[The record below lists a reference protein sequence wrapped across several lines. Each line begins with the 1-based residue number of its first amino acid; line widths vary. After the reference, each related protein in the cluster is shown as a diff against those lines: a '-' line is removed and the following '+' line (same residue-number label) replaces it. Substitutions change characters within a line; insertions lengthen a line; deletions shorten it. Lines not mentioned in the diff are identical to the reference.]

1 MDISKLSHGAKLIIG
16 GTVAFLIVSIFNWQE
31 VDISGIASVGRS
43 MWHGWGVL
51 AGLLAIA
58 LLVWEV
64 IRLANI
70 NVAMP
75 VTPAMTSAALAVL
88 LAIFTVI
95 KFLADNEFRTFW
107 AWLGLILAIAIVV
120 GAWLNMQAAGEG
132 LADIRT
138 QVGSAAS
145 AAKGAVDRDDKPASS
160 GRARTGGADA
170 GRAEHTAL
178 RPAARS
184 RGAEN
189 GPHVAL
195 CQALLSRDARERS
208 AATLSAWP
216 RSARCGSRRALPR
229 CSRAASSWT
238 SSTPSRRG
246 SRRTRAPAR

>member
-64 IRLANI
+64 IRLANV

-107 AWLGLILAIAIVV
+107 SWLGLILAIAIVV

-132 LADIRT
+132 LGDVRS
-138 QVGSAAS
+138 QVSAAAAS
-145 AAKGAVDRDDKPASS
+145 ATAAAKGA
-160 GRARTGGADA
+160 ADA
-170 GRAEHTAL
+170 IGDKTDNAADTVAAKAQDTTQAAEG
-178 RPAARS
+178 AAEDVVETS
-184 RGAEN
+184 QD
-189 GPHVAL
+189 VAD
-195 CQALLSRDARERS
+195 DAR
-208 AATLSAWP
+208 
-216 RSARCGSRRALPR
+216 GS
-229 CSRAASSWT
+229 T
-238 SSTPSRRG
+238 T
-246 SRRTRAPAR
+246 

>member
-16 GTVAFLIVSIFNWQE
+16 GTIVFLIVSIFNWQE
-31 VDISGIASVGRS
+31 VDVGIVTAGRS

-58 LLVWEV
+58 LLVWEA
-64 IRLANI
+64 IRLANV

-132 LADIRT
+132 LGDIRS
-138 QVGSAAS
+138 QMSSAAT
-145 AAKGAVDRDDKPASS
+145 AARGAVDRDDRPVEASPAP
-160 GRARTGGADA
+160 
-170 GRAEHTAL
+170 
-178 RPAARS
+178 PAAPVEPT
-184 RGAEN
+184 A
-189 GPHVAL
+189 PAPP
-195 CQALLSRDARERS
+195 DA
-208 AATLSAWP
+208 
-216 RSARCGSRRALPR
+216 
-229 CSRAASSWT
+229 
-238 SSTPSRRG
+238 STP
-246 SRRTRAPAR
+246 APDPEAPQTNP

>member
-16 GTVAFLIVSIFNWQE
+16 GTILFLIVSIFNWQE
-31 VDISGIASVGRS
+31 VDVGIATAGRS

-58 LLVWEV
+58 LLVWEA

-70 NVAMP
+70 DVALP

-132 LADIRT
+132 MAHVKST
-138 QVGSAAS
+138 FSSAATTARS
-145 AAKGAVDRDDKPASS
+145 TVDRDDRPAEASPAPPAAPVEPSTPAPPDASAPASDPES
-160 GRARTGGADA
+160 
-170 GRAEHTAL
+170 
-178 RPAARS
+178 PQP
-184 RGAEN
+184 N
-189 GPHVAL
+189 P
-195 CQALLSRDARERS
+195 
-208 AATLSAWP
+208 
-216 RSARCGSRRALPR
+216 
-229 CSRAASSWT
+229 
-238 SSTPSRRG
+238 
-246 SRRTRAPAR
+246 

>member
-31 VDISGIASVGRS
+31 VDTGIISVGQS

-51 AGLLAIA
+51 AGLLAIG

-132 LADIRT
+132 LGDIRT
-138 QVGSAAS
+138 QVGSAAA
-145 AAKGAVDRDDKPASS
+145 AAKGAVDRDDKPA
-160 GRARTGGADA
+160 A
-170 GRAEHTAL
+170 
-178 RPAARS
+178 PAA
-184 RGAEN
+184 
-189 GPHVAL
+189 P
-195 CQALLSRDARERS
+195 
-208 AATLSAWP
+208 
-216 RSARCGSRRALPR
+216 
-229 CSRAASSWT
+229 
-238 SSTPSRRG
+238 
-246 SRRTRAPAR
+246 APAEPTPVEPSAPLSDPAPDAEAPRTDPT

>member
-51 AGLLAIA
+51 AGLLAIG

-132 LADIRT
+132 LADVRS
-138 QVGSAAS
+138 QVSAAAAS
-145 AAKGAVDRDDKPASS
+145 ATAAAKSAADSVGDKTGDAAGAAGDTASS
-160 GRARTGGADA
+160 AAGEVQETASDVAAKADD
-170 GRAEHTAL
+170 
-178 RPAARS
+178 
-184 RGAEN
+184 
-189 GPHVAL
+189 VVD
-195 CQALLSRDARERS
+195 DARG
-208 AATLSAWP
+208 T
-216 RSARCGSRRALPR
+216 
-229 CSRAASSWT
+229 T
-238 SSTPSRRG
+238 
-246 SRRTRAPAR
+246 

>member
-16 GTVAFLIVSIFNWQE
+16 GTIAFLIVSIFNWQSADLG
-31 VDISGIASVGRS
+31 VVSVGQS

-132 LADIRT
+132 FADIRT
-138 QVGSAAS
+138 QVGSAAA
-145 AAKGAVDRDDKPASS
+145 AAKGAVDRDDKPVEA
-160 GRARTGGADA
+160 T
-170 GRAEHTAL
+170 
-178 RPAARS
+178 PAAPVETAPS
-184 RGAEN
+184 PPAD
-189 GPHVAL
+189 PSPPVTP
-195 CQALLSRDARERS
+195 QADE
-208 AATLSAWP
+208 TP
-216 RSARCGSRRALPR
+216 RTEP
-229 CSRAASSWT
+229 
-238 SSTPSRRG
+238 
-246 SRRTRAPAR
+246 